1 LSIQALCLFH
11 LLQNKMKKKIFI
23 FLIFL
28 TAIFLLFGFF
38 WQGIYLPKEKNSK
51 EYLIFRINRGEGVK
65 EIAQNLEKEK
75 LIKGSWFFVVYNFFT
90 CNTPKLQAGTYLL
103 SPSMN
108 IPEIVEKFVKGDVVK
123 EKITILE
130 GWTIEDIADYLEEK
144 GIVNKEDFLKAT
156 RKDFSDEFEFL
167 REKPK
172 NSSLEGYLFP
182 DTYEVKLGESSEEI
196 IKKMLKNFDS
206 KLTPN
211 LREEIKRQNKT
222 IFEILI
228 LASLLEKE
236 VKTKEDKELVAG
248 ILWKRLENKMPLQV
262 DATITYITGK
272 KTTKISK
279 EETQIDNPYNT
290 YKYLGLPPG
299 PICNPGLESI
309 LAAIYPKES
318 DYWYY
323 LSTPDG
329 KTIFS
334 KTLQEHNLA
343 KEKYLK

>member
-1 LSIQALCLFH
+1 
-11 LLQNKMKKKIFI
+11 MKKKIFI

>member
-1 LSIQALCLFH
+1 MS
-11 LLQNKMKKKIFI
+11 KKFFI
-23 FLIFL
+23 FLIL
-28 TAIFLLFGFF
+28 IIILFFVRFF

-51 EYLIFRINRGEGVK
+51 EYVIFKINRGEGVK
-65 EIAQNLEKEK
+65 EISQNLEREK
-75 LIKGSWFFVVYNFFT
+75 LIKRSWFFIIYNFFT

-103 SPSMN
+103 SPSMS

-130 GWTIEDIADYLEEK
+130 GWTIEDIANYLQEK
-144 GIVNKEDFLKAT
+144 GILNKEDFLKAT
-156 RKDFSDEFEFL
+156 KKDFSDEFEFL
-167 REKPK
+167 KEKPK
-172 NSSLEGYLFP
+172 NLSLEGYLFP
-182 DTYEVKLGESSEEI
+182 DTYEVKLGENSEEI
-196 IKKMLKNFDS
+196 INKMLKNFNS
-206 KLTPN
+206 KLTQS
-211 LREEIKRQNKT
+211 LREEIKRKNKT

-228 LASLLEKE
+228 MASLLEKE
-236 VKTKEDKELVAG
+236 VKTKEEKELVAG
-248 ILWKRLENKMPLQV
+248 ILWKRLENKIPLQV

-272 KTTKISK
+272 KTTKISLK
-279 EETQIDNPYNT
+279 DIQIDNPYNT

-323 LSTPDG
+323 LSIPNG

-334 KTLQEHNLA
+334 KSLKEHNIA
-343 KEKYLK
+343 KSKYLK

>member
-1 LSIQALCLFH
+1 
-11 LLQNKMKKKIFI
+11 MKEKIFI

-75 LIKGSWFFVVYNFFT
+75 LIKGSWFFVAYNFFT

-130 GWTIEDIADYLEEK
+130 GWTIENIADYLEEK

-172 NSSLEGYLFP
+172 DASLEGYLFP

-262 DATITYITGK
+262 DATITFITGK

-279 EETQIDNPYNT
+279 EETEIDNPYNT

-343 KEKYLK
+343 KTKYLK